1 MGHPRD
7 RLRLAHGTQPL
18 GPLTVARRVLVLGG
32 QRSGKSRYAEQL
44 VMGSGASR
52 VYIATAAAGDEEMAQ
67 RIAAHRNRRGAEW
80 RTVEEPLDLARA
92 IEREAGDGFH
102 LLVDC
107 LTVWAA
113 NLIGA
118 GRDIEAETAR
128 LAEAVR
134 EARGDILLVS
144 GEVGLGI
151 IPDNA
156 LARRYAD
163 ALGIVNQR
171 VAEVADRVV
180 LVAAGLP
187 LVLKSEQ
194 PLSEVS
200 I

>member
-1 MGHPRD
+1 M
-7 RLRLAHGTQPL
+7 A
-18 GPLTVARRVLVLGG
+18 ASRRVLVLGG
-32 QRSGKSRYAEQL
+32 QRSGKSRYAERL
-44 VMGSGASR
+44 VRASGSAW
-52 VYIATAAAGDEEMAQ
+52 VYVATAAAGDEEIAR
-67 RIAAHRNRRGAEW
+67 RIAAHQIRRGAGW

-92 IEREAGDGFH
+92 ITHEAGEGFSV
-102 LLVDC
+102 LVDC
-107 LTVWAA
+107 LTIWVS
-113 NLIGA
+113 NLMGA
-118 GRDIEAETAR
+118 GRDIEAETTR
-128 LAEAVR
+128 LVEALR
-134 EARGDILLVS
+134 EARGDLVLVS

-163 ALGIVNQR
+163 ALGTVNQR

-194 PLSEVS
+194 TLSEVS

>member
-1 MGHPRD
+1 
-7 RLRLAHGTQPL
+7 LA
-18 GPLTVARRVLVLGG
+18 ARRVLVLGG

-44 VMGSGASR
+44 VTGSGAPC
-52 VYIATAAAGDEEMAQ
+52 VYIATAAAGDEEMAG
-67 RIAAHRNRRGAEW
+67 RIAAHQSRRGSGW
-80 RTVEEPLDLARA
+80 RTVEEPLELADA
-92 IEREAGDGFH
+92 IAHEAGEGFH

-107 LTVWAA
+107 LTIWVS
-113 NLIGA
+113 NLMAA
-118 GRDIEAETAR
+118 GRDVEPAAAQ
-128 LAEAVR
+128 LVAALGA
-134 EARGDILLVS
+134 ARGDVVLVS

-163 ALGIVNQR
+163 ALGLVNQR